1 VSVTLAERLIEAL
14 LFASSSPISDEALA
28 ARLPEGADL
37 QAILRDI
44 ATFYE
49 GRGVVLVKTGGGWAF
64 RTAADLG
71 GLLSL
76 TKEVPRKL
84 SRAAVEALA
93 IIAYHQPV
101 TRGEVEEI
109 RGVQLSKGTMDV
121 LLEAG
126 WIKPKGRRMTPG
138 RPITWGTTPGFLD
151 HFGLTSLDD
160 LPGVDELKA
169 AGLLDR
175 RPSVIAMRAEEA
187 TDPDLFSGDTEE
199 PAEQD

>member
-1 VSVTLAERLIEAL
+1 MSAPLPERLIEAL
-14 LFASSSPISDEALA
+14 LFASDTPLGIEALA
-28 ARLPEGADL
+28 ARLPEGTDVR
-37 QAILRDI
+37 AILRDLGR
-44 ATFYE
+44 FYE
-49 GRGVVLVKTGGGWAF
+49 GRGVALVETGGGWAF

-71 GLLSL
+71 SLLSL
-76 TKEVPRKL
+76 TREVPRKL

-126 WIKPKGRRMTPG
+126 WIKPRGRRMTPG

-187 TDPDLFSGDTEE
+187 DPDLFSGDDNE
-199 PAEQD
+199 PAQQD